1 MSKYRVPEVA
11 QILKWKM
18 AVAASNKDMHK
29 VAKCSN
35 YPIVSKKTKVIH
47 FTLFLKFSMQAPKN
61 TETQPRDGGKK
72 PQISRAYEKPD

>member
-18 AVAASNKDMHK
+18 AIAASNKDMHK

-35 YPIVSKKTKVIH
+35 YPIVSKKDKSYSFYSFPKVFNASAKKH
-47 FTLFLKFSMQAPKN
+47 RNATSRWRKEATDL
-61 TETQPRDGGKK
+61 PRL
-72 PQISRAYEKPD
+72 